1 MIIQYGVTILLAF
14 IFLQEGVSFSKLLCV
29 IAIGLGTLF
38 MISKKEAAS
47 QSGKSYLIYAL
58 FSAIFASLTSILGKV
73 GIEHVDS
80 NLGTAIR
87 TCVVL
92 VMSWIM
98 VFVTKKGQEVAKV
111 QKNEL
116 LFIVLS
122 GFATGGSWLCYYKA
136 LQQGPASVVVPIDKL
151 SILVTIIFSFLV
163 FHEKLN
169 RRGFIGLLLILA
181 GTIALACM

>member
-1 MIIQYGVTILLAF
+1 
-14 IFLQEGVSFSKLLCV
+14 
-29 IAIGLGTLF
+29 
-38 MISKKEAAS
+38 
-47 QSGKSYLIYAL
+47 
-58 FSAIFASLTSILGKV
+58 
-73 GIEHVDS
+73 
-80 NLGTAIR
+80 
-87 TCVVL
+87 
-92 VMSWIM
+92 M

-122 GFATGGSWLCYYKA
+122 GFATGGSWLFYYKA